1 MRIDKRKNRK
11 KKKKSTVEAELL
23 RLVEKSLQ
31 NAVNAAMEEIF
42 KDWK

>member
-1 MRIDKRKNRK
+1 MKTDKRKSRK

-23 RLVEKSLQ
+23 RLVEKGLQ
-31 NAVNAAMEEIF
+31 DAMNAAMEELF